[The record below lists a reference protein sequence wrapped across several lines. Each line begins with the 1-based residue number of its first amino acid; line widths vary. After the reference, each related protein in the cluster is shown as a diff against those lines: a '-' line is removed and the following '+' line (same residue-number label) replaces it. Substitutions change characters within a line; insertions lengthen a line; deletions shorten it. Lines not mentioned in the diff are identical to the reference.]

1 MLWFLLDLNGNS
13 FPYVK
18 DTATIKKPKLE
29 ISKGSY
35 LYSGIAFT
43 EVSKPVTMEHIQ
55 LKVDGMSCTNCALS
69 IHKYLEN
76 QGVIEPKVSF
86 MEGEVQFDLPAYL
99 KKENL
104 VKGITS
110 LGYKVRGQDQAAPK
124 NKWLSTHKERAIFCS
139 IFSIPLVA
147 HMIPGLHQMP
157 GMQVFMN
164 PFVQLGLTLPVFF
177 VGMRYFGK
185 SAWNSLY
192 NGIPN
197 MNVLVSIGAL
207 SSFGYSLYGTLIG
220 KGMEFAYYETTVT
233 ILTLVFFGNYLE
245 DASIES
251 TQRALKELVRAQKVM
266 ANMIVFDENH
276 KEILFSVESDTLKV
290 GDLILM
296 NTGETIPMD
305 CKVLWGEANVNE
317 SIVTG
322 ESVPVHRKMNDILL
336 GGSTIENGTIK
347 AYVTAVGNDTV
358 LANILK
364 MVKAAQGEKPPVQ
377 ILADKISAIFV
388 PLVLS
393 IALVTLLGNY
403 FFAHNASGAS
413 LGFGDSM
420 LRAIAVLVISCPC
433 AMGLATPAAIAVGLG
448 RGARNGVIFKNAKS
462 LETFKDIKQVVFD
475 KTGTLT
481 TEHFEI
487 AHFKIEHA
495 SLSVTAATN
504 SVASNNLSEEDFKAL
519 VYSLERYSN
528 HPIAKC
534 INSHWKTNNVINW
547 ANIEEIKGLGI
558 SAMDKVGNQYWAGS
572 FKTLVN
578 QNADDGHT
586 IYIQKNNEFIGWVD
600 VADQIR
606 PEAKE
611 VIDILH
617 HQGIHTILLS
627 GDRKVK
633 CDAVGKALGIQEII
647 SEQSPADKLEKLA
660 ALTAIAPT
668 AMVGDGINDAPALAK
683 ATIGISLSNASHI
696 AIQSAQVILM
706 NKGLQNLPMSLGL
719 GRRTYETIKENL
731 AWAFSYNMIAIP
743 VAALG
748 LLGTWGPTYGALLM
762 GLSDVVLVLN
772 SLRLFKKKLV

>member
-1 MLWFLLDLNGNS
+1 
-13 FPYVK
+13 
-18 DTATIKKPKLE
+18 
-29 ISKGSY
+29 
-35 LYSGIAFT
+35 
-43 EVSKPVTMEHIQ
+43 MEHVQ

-76 QGVIEPKVSF
+76 QGAVAPKVSF
-86 MEGEVQFDLPAYL
+86 MEGEVQFDLPAEL
-99 KKENL
+99 KKEVL
-104 VKGITS
+104 VKGITN
-110 LGYKVRGQDQAAPK
+110 LGYKVRGQHEAAPAK
-124 NKWLSTHKERAIFCS
+124 KWLDHNKDRALFCLL
-139 IFSIPLVA
+139 FTLPLVA
-147 HMIPGLHQMP
+147 HMMPGIHQIPGMH
-157 GMQVFMN
+157 VFMN
-164 PFVQLGLTLPVFF
+164 PYVQLGMTIPVFI
-177 VGMRYFGK
+177 VGMGYFGK
-185 SAWNSLY
+185 SAWNSLL

-207 SSFGYSLYGTLIG
+207 ASFGYSLYGTIIG
-220 KGMEFAYYETTVT
+220 KGMEFAYYETTAT

-251 TQRALKELVRAQKVM
+251 TQRALKDLVKAQKVM

-276 KEILFSVESDTLKV
+276 KEVLFSVESDTLKV
-290 GDLILM
+290 GDLVLI
-296 NTGETIPMD
+296 NSGETIPMD

-322 ESVPVHRKMNDILL
+322 ESVPVFRKMNDVLL
-336 GGSTIENGTIK
+336 GGSTIENGTVK
-347 AYVTAVGNDTV
+347 AYITAVGNDTV

-393 IALVTLLGNY
+393 IALATLIGNY
-403 FFAHNASGAS
+403 FLAHNATGGPI
-413 LGFGDSM
+413 GFGESM

-481 TEHFEI
+481 TGHFEI
-487 AHFKIEHA
+487 ANFKI
-495 SLSVTAATN
+495 VDITN
-504 SVASNNLSEEDFKAL
+504 SWSEADFKTL

-534 INSHWKTNNVINW
+534 ISGKWKSPNATNW
-547 ANIEEIKGLGI
+547 AKIEEVKGMGI
-558 SAMDKVGNQYWAGS
+558 QAKDKEGNEYWSGS
-572 FKTLVN
+572 FKTLKD
-578 QNADDGHT
+578 QSAEDGHNV
-586 IYIQKNNEFIGWVD
+586 YIQKNGLLIGWVD
-600 VADQIR
+600 VSDQIR

-611 VIDILH
+611 VIETLH
-617 HQGIHTILLS
+617 KQGIHTILLS
-627 GDRKVK
+627 GDRREK
-633 CDAVGKALGIQEII
+633 CERVGKALGIQEII
-647 SEQSPADKLEKLA
+647 SEQSPEDKLTKLDT
-660 ALTAIAPT
+660 LTSVAPT

-706 NKGLQNLPMSLGL
+706 NQGLKNLPMSLGL

-731 AWAFSYNMIAIP
+731 GWAFSYNIVAIP
-743 VAALG
+743 VAAFG
-748 LLGTWGPTYGALLM
+748 LLGTWGPTYGALIM

>member
-1 MLWFLLDLNGNS
+1 
-13 FPYVK
+13 
-18 DTATIKKPKLE
+18 
-29 ISKGSY
+29 
-35 LYSGIAFT
+35 
-43 EVSKPVTMEHIQ
+43 MEHIQ

-76 QGVIEPKVSF
+76 QGVSEPKVSF
-86 MEGEVQFDLPAYL
+86 MEGEVQFDLPL
-99 KKENL
+99 EVKKETL
-104 VKGITS
+104 IKGIAN
-110 LGYKVRGQDQAAPK
+110 LGYKVRGQEEAAPK
-124 NKWLSTHKERAIFCS
+124 KKWLDNNKDRAIFCL
-139 IFSIPLVA
+139 IFAIPLVG
-147 HMIPGLHQMP
+147 HMLPGINQIPGVHI
-157 GMQVFMN
+157 FMN
-164 PFVQLGLTLPVFF
+164 PLVQLALTIPVFI
-177 VGMRYFGK
+177 VGMGYFGK
-185 SAWNSLY
+185 SAWNSML

-197 MNVLVSIGAL
+197 MNVLVSIGAIA
-207 SSFGYSLYGTLIG
+207 SFGYSLYGTIIG
-220 KGMEFAYYETTVT
+220 KGMEFAYYETTAT

-251 TQRALKELVRAQKVM
+251 TQRALKDLVKAQKVM

-276 KEILFSVESDTLKV
+276 KEILFNVESDTLKV
-290 GDLILM
+290 GDLVLI
-296 NTGETIPMD
+296 NSGETIPMD

-322 ESVPVHRKMNDILL
+322 ESVPVFRKMNDILL
-336 GGSTIENGTIK
+336 GGSTIENGTVK

-388 PLVLS
+388 PLVVS
-393 IALVTLLGNY
+393 IAIATLLGNY
-403 FFAHNASGAS
+403 FFAHNATGNPI
-413 LGFGDSM
+413 GFGESM

-448 RGARNGVIFKNAKS
+448 RGARNGIVFKNAKS

-481 TEHFEI
+481 TGHFEI
-487 AHFKIEHA
+487 AGFKM
-495 SLSVTAATN
+495 LSN
-504 SVASNNLSEEDFKAL
+504 QMSEEDFKTL

-534 INSHWKTNNVINW
+534 ISGSWKTNTSINW
-547 ANIEEIKGLGI
+547 NKIEEIKGLGI
-558 SAMDKVGNQYWAGS
+558 QATDKEGNQYWAGS
-572 FKTLVN
+572 FKTLVD
-578 QNADDGHT
+578 QNVEDGHN
-586 IYIQKNNEFIGWVD
+586 IYIQKNNELVGWVD
-600 VADQIR
+600 VTDQIR

-611 VIDILH
+611 VIETLH
-617 HQGIHTILLS
+617 KQGIHTILLS
-627 GDRKVK
+627 GDRKDK
-633 CDAVGKALGIQEII
+633 CEIVGKALGIQEII
-647 SEQSPADKLEKLA
+647 SEQSPSDKLDKLD

-706 NKGLQNLPMSLGL
+706 NQGLKNLPISLGL

-731 AWAFSYNMIAIP
+731 AWAFSYNLIAIP

-748 LLGTWGPTYGALLM
+748 LLGTWGPTYGALIM
-762 GLSDVVLVLN
+762 GLSDVVLALN

>member
-1 MLWFLLDLNGNS
+1 M
-13 FPYVK
+13 P
-18 DTATIKKPKLE
+18 PKT
-29 ISKGSY
+29 SD
-35 LYSGIAFT
+35 
-43 EVSKPVTMEHIQ
+43 MEHIQ

-76 QGVIEPKVSF
+76 QGVTEPKVSF
-86 MEGEVQFDLPAYL
+86 MEGEVQFDLPAEI
-99 KKENL
+99 KKETL
-104 VKGITS
+104 VKGITN
-110 LGYKVRGQDQAAPK
+110 LGYKVRGQEEAAPVK
-124 NKWLSTHKERAIFCS
+124 KWLDNNKERALFCLIFT
-139 IFSIPLVA
+139 IPLVA
-147 HMIPGLHQMP
+147 HMIPGIHQIP
-157 GMQVFMN
+157 GMHVFMN
-164 PFVQLGLTLPVFF
+164 PYVQLGMTIPVFI
-177 VGMRYFGK
+177 VGMGYFGK
-185 SAWNSLY
+185 SAWNSML

-207 SSFGYSLYGTLIG
+207 ASFGYSLYGTLIG
-220 KGMEFAYYETTVT
+220 KGMEFAYYETTAT

-251 TQRALKELVRAQKVM
+251 TQRALKDLVKAQKVM

-276 KEILFSVESDTLKV
+276 KEILFNVESDTLKV
-290 GDLILM
+290 GDLILI
-296 NTGETIPMD
+296 NSGETIPMD

-322 ESVPVHRKMNDILL
+322 ESVPVFRKMNDILL
-336 GGSTIENGTIK
+336 GGSTIENGTVK

-393 IALVTLLGNY
+393 IALATLIGNY
-403 FFAHNASGAS
+403 FFAHNAAGAPI
-413 LGFGDSM
+413 GFGESM

-448 RGARNGVIFKNAKS
+448 RGARNGIVFKNAKS

-481 TEHFEI
+481 TGHFEI
-487 AHFKIEHA
+487 AQFKI
-495 SLSVTAATN
+495 AAT
-504 SVASNNLSEEDFKAL
+504 ASGMKEDEFKAL

-534 INSHWKTNNVINW
+534 ISTHWKTNNATNW
-547 ANIEEIKGLGI
+547 SKIEEVKGMGI
-558 SAMDKVGNQYWAGS
+558 QAVDKEGNTYWSGS
-572 FKTLVN
+572 FKTLKD
-578 QNADDGHT
+578 QNAEDGHNV
-586 IYIQKNNEFIGWVD
+586 YIQKNGELIGWVD
-600 VADQIR
+600 VTDQIR

-611 VIDILH
+611 VIETLH
-617 HQGIHTILLS
+617 KQGIHTILLS
-627 GDRKVK
+627 GDRKEK
-633 CDAVGKALGIQEII
+633 CEAVGKALGIQEII
-647 SEQSPADKLEKLA
+647 SEQSPEDKLKKLDT
-660 ALTAIAPT
+660 LTAIVPT

-706 NKGLQNLPMSLGL
+706 NQGLKNLPMSLGL

-731 AWAFSYNMIAIP
+731 AWAFSYNIIAIP

-748 LLGTWGPTYGALLM
+748 LLGTWGPTYGALIM
-762 GLSDVVLVLN
+762 GLSDVVLALN

>member
-1 MLWFLLDLNGNS
+1 
-13 FPYVK
+13 
-18 DTATIKKPKLE
+18 
-29 ISKGSY
+29 
-35 LYSGIAFT
+35 
-43 EVSKPVTMEHIQ
+43 MEQVQ

-76 QGVIEPKVSF
+76 QGAGDPKVNF
-86 MEGEVQFDLPAYL
+86 MEGEVQFNLPDTIN
-99 KKENL
+99 KETII
-104 VKGITS
+104 KGINN
-110 LGYKVRGQDQAAPK
+110 LGYKVRGQEEKAPTK
-124 NKWLSTHKERAIFCS
+124 KWLDNNRDRALFCL

-147 HMIPGLHQMP
+147 HMLPGIHQIPGMHI
-157 GMQVFMN
+157 FMN
-164 PFVQLGLTLPVFF
+164 PYVQLGMTLPVFF
-177 VGMRYFGK
+177 VGMGYFGK
-185 SAWNSLY
+185 SAWNSLL

-197 MNVLVSIGAL
+197 MNVLVSIGAIA
-207 SSFGYSLYGTLIG
+207 SFGYSLYGTLIG
-220 KGMEFAYYETTVT
+220 KGMEFAYYETTAT

-251 TQRALKELVRAQKVM
+251 TQRALKDLVKAQKVM
-266 ANMIVFDENH
+266 ANMIVFDEHH
-276 KEILFSVESDTLKV
+276 KEIIFNVESDTLKV
-290 GDLILM
+290 GDLVLI
-296 NTGETIPMD
+296 NSGETIPMD
-305 CKVLWGEANVNE
+305 CKILWGEANVNE

-322 ESVPVHRKMNDILL
+322 ESVPVLRKMNDILL
-336 GGSTIENGTIK
+336 GGSTIENGTVK
-347 AYVTAVGNDTV
+347 AYITAVGNDTV

-403 FFAHNASGAS
+403 FFAHNENADAI
-413 LGFGDSM
+413 GFGESM

-448 RGARNGVIFKNAKS
+448 RGARNGIVFKNAKS

-481 TEHFEI
+481 TGHFNI
-487 AHFKIEHA
+487 AHFKC
-495 SLSVTAATN
+495 LTN
-504 SVASNNLSEEDFKAL
+504 QIDEENFKAL

-534 INSHWKTNNVINW
+534 ISTHWKTNKASNW
-547 ANIEEIKGLGI
+547 TKIEEVKGMGI
-558 SAMDKVGNQYWAGS
+558 QAFDKEGNEFWSGS
-572 FKTLVN
+572 FKTLKDKHVE
-578 QNADDGHT
+578 DGHNV
-586 IYIQKNNEFIGWVD
+586 YIQKNGELIGWVD
-600 VADQIR
+600 VADELR

-611 VIDILH
+611 VINTLH
-617 HQGIHTILLS
+617 KQGIHTILLS
-627 GDRKVK
+627 GDRKEK
-633 CDAVGKALGIQEII
+633 CDLVGSALGIQEIL

-660 ALTAIAPT
+660 MLTKIAPT

-696 AIQSAQVILM
+696 AIQSANVILM
-706 NKGLQNLPMSLGL
+706 NQGLKQLPMSLGL

-731 AWAFSYNMIAIP
+731 GWAFSYNIVAIP

-748 LLGTWGPTYGALLM
+748 LLGTWGPTYGALIM
-762 GLSDVVLVLN
+762 GLSDVVLALN

>member
-1 MLWFLLDLNGNS
+1 
-13 FPYVK
+13 
-18 DTATIKKPKLE
+18 
-29 ISKGSY
+29 
-35 LYSGIAFT
+35 
-43 EVSKPVTMEHIQ
+43 MEHIQ

-76 QGVIEPKVSF
+76 QGAIEPKVSF
-86 MEGEVQFDLPAYL
+86 MEGEVQFDLPTDL
-99 KKENL
+99 KKETL
-104 VKGITS
+104 VKGIS
-110 LGYKVRGQDQAAPK
+110 NLGYKVRGQEEAAPK
-124 NKWLSTHKERAIFCS
+124 KKWLDNNKERALFCLIFT
-139 IFSIPLVA
+139 IPLVG
-147 HMIPGLHQMP
+147 HMLPGINKIPGIHI
-157 GMQVFMN
+157 FMN
-164 PFVQLGLTLPVFF
+164 PYLQLAITLPVFI
-177 VGMRYFGK
+177 VGMGYFGK
-185 SAWNSLY
+185 SAWNSML

-197 MNVLVSIGAL
+197 MNVLVSIGAIA
-207 SSFGYSLYGTLIG
+207 SFGYSLYGTVIG
-220 KGMEFAYYETTVT
+220 QGMEFAYYETTAT

-251 TQRALKELVRAQKVM
+251 TQRALKDLVKAQKVM

-276 KEILFSVESDTLKV
+276 KEILFSVESTTLKV
-290 GDLILM
+290 GDLVLI
-296 NTGETIPMD
+296 NSGETIPMD

-336 GGSTIENGTIK
+336 GGSTIENGSVK
-347 AYVTAVGNDTV
+347 AYITAVGNDTV

-393 IALVTLLGNY
+393 IALITLLGNY
-403 FFAHNASGAS
+403 FFAHTDAGAS
-413 LGFGDSM
+413 LGFGESM

-448 RGARNGVIFKNAKS
+448 RGARNGVVFKNAKS

-481 TEHFEI
+481 TGHFEI
-487 AHFKIEHA
+487 ANFKVIDPKNGNP
-495 SLSVTAATN
+495 SLSEV
-504 SVASNNLSEEDFKAL
+504 DFKAL

-534 INSHWKTNNVINW
+534 ISGSWKTNNGTNW
-547 ANIEEIKGLGI
+547 AKIEELKGLGI
-558 SAMDKVGNQYWAGS
+558 QAIDKEGNEYWAGS
-572 FKTLVN
+572 FKTL
-578 QNADDGHT
+578 ADQHVQDGHN
-586 IYIQKNNEFIGWVD
+586 IYIQKNNELIGWVD
-600 VADQIR
+600 VTDQIR

-611 VIDILH
+611 VIDTLH
-617 HQGIHTILLS
+617 KQGIHTILLS
-627 GDRKVK
+627 GDRKEK
-633 CDAVGKALGIQEII
+633 CEAVGKTLGIQEII
-647 SEQSPADKLEKLA
+647 SEQTPADKLQKLA
-660 ALTAIAPT
+660 DLTAIAPT

-706 NKGLQNLPMSLGL
+706 NQGLKNLPMSLGL

-731 AWAFSYNMIAIP
+731 AWAFSYNIIAIP

-748 LLGTWGPTYGALLM
+748 LLGTWGPTYGALIM
-762 GLSDVVLVLN
+762 GLSDVVLAIN

>member
-1 MLWFLLDLNGNS
+1 
-13 FPYVK
+13 
-18 DTATIKKPKLE
+18 
-29 ISKGSY
+29 
-35 LYSGIAFT
+35 
-43 EVSKPVTMEHIQ
+43 MEHIQ

-76 QGVIEPKVSF
+76 QGAIEPKVNF
-86 MEGEVQFDLPAYL
+86 MEGEVQFDLPATL
-99 KKENL
+99 KKEML
-104 VKGITS
+104 VKGITN
-110 LGYKVRGQDQAAPK
+110 LGYKVRGEQDAPPAK
-124 NKWLSTHKERAIFCS
+124 KWLDNNRDRALFCLIFT
-139 IFSIPLVA
+139 IPLVA
-147 HMIPGLHQMP
+147 HMIPGFHKIP
-157 GMQVFMN
+157 GMHVFMN
-164 PFVQLGLTLPVFF
+164 PLVQLAITIPVFI
-177 VGMRYFGK
+177 VGMGYFGK
-185 SAWNSLY
+185 SAWSSVI

-197 MNVLVSIGAL
+197 MNVLVSIGAIA
-207 SSFGYSLYGTLIG
+207 SFGYSIYGTVIG
-220 KGMEFAYYETTVT
+220 RGMEFAYYETTAT

-251 TQRALKELVRAQKVM
+251 TQRALKDLVKAQKVM

-276 KEILFSVESDTLKV
+276 KEILFNVESDTLKV
-290 GDLILM
+290 GDLVLI
-296 NTGETIPMD
+296 NSGETIPMD

-322 ESVPVHRKMNDILL
+322 ESVPVFRKMNDILL
-336 GGSTIENGTIK
+336 GGSTIENGTLK
-347 AYVTAVGNDTV
+347 AYITAVGNDTV

-364 MVKAAQGEKPPVQ
+364 MVKSAQGEKPPVQ

-388 PLVLS
+388 PLVLG
-393 IALVTLLGNY
+393 IALLTLLGNY
-403 FFAHNASGAS
+403 FFAHNTNGDPI
-413 LGFGDSM
+413 GFAESM

-481 TEHFEI
+481 TGHFEI
-487 AHFKIEHA
+487 ASFKINNA
-495 SLSVTAATN
+495 QN
-504 SVASNNLSEEDFKAL
+504 STGTNNLSEEEFKSL

-534 INSHWKTNNVINW
+534 ISGTWKTNNATNW
-547 ANIEEIKGLGI
+547 AKIEEVKGMGI
-558 SAMDKVGNQYWAGS
+558 QALDKEGNEYWSGS
-572 FKTLVN
+572 FKTLKD
-578 QNADDGHT
+578 QNTEDGHNV
-586 IYIQKNNEFIGWVD
+586 YIQKNGILIGWVD
-600 VADQIR
+600 VTDQIR

-611 VIDILH
+611 VIETLH
-617 HQGIHTILLS
+617 QQGIHTILLS
-627 GDRKVK
+627 GDRKEK
-633 CDAVGKALGIQEII
+633 CETVGKALGIQEII

-660 ALTAIAPT
+660 ALTSIAPT

-706 NKGLQNLPMSLGL
+706 NQGLKNLPMSLGL

-731 AWAFSYNMIAIP
+731 AWAFSYNIIAIP

-748 LLGTWGPTYGALLM
+748 LLGTWGPTYGALIM
-762 GLSDVVLVLN
+762 GLSDVVLALN

>member
-1 MLWFLLDLNGNS
+1 
-13 FPYVK
+13 
-18 DTATIKKPKLE
+18 
-29 ISKGSY
+29 
-35 LYSGIAFT
+35 
-43 EVSKPVTMEHIQ
+43 MEHIQ

-76 QGVIEPKVSF
+76 QGAVEPKVSF
-86 MEGEVQFDLPAYL
+86 MEGEVQFDLPAEI
-99 KKENL
+99 KKETL
-104 VKGITS
+104 IKGIAN
-110 LGYKVRGQDQAAPK
+110 LGYKVRGQEEVAPK
-124 NKWLSTHKERAIFCS
+124 KKWLDNNKERAIFCLV
-139 IFSIPLVA
+139 FTLPLVA
-147 HMIPGLHQMP
+147 HMLPGVHQIPGMHF
-157 GMQVFMN
+157 FMN
-164 PFVQLGLTLPVFF
+164 PYVQLGITIPVFI
-177 VGMRYFGK
+177 VGMGYFGK
-185 SAWNSLY
+185 SAWNSIFH
-192 NGIPN
+192 GIPN
-197 MNVLVSIGAL
+197 MNVLVSIGAIA
-207 SSFGYSLYGTLIG
+207 SFGYSIYGTLIG
-220 KGMEFAYYETTVT
+220 KGMEFAYYETTAT

-251 TQRALKELVRAQKVM
+251 TQRALKDLVKAQKVM

-276 KEILFSVESDTLKV
+276 KEILFNVESDTLKV
-290 GDLILM
+290 GDLILI
-296 NTGETIPMD
+296 NSGETIPMD

-322 ESVPVHRKMNDILL
+322 ESVPVFRKMNDVLL
-336 GGSTIENGTIK
+336 GGSTIENGTVK

-388 PLVLS
+388 PLVLG

-403 FFAHNASGAS
+403 FFAHNALGESI
-413 LGFGDSM
+413 GFGESM

-481 TEHFEI
+481 TGHFEI
-487 AHFKIEHA
+487 ASFKI
-495 SLSVTAATN
+495 SNITN
-504 SVASNNLSEEDFKAL
+504 AMSEQDFKAL

-534 INSHWKTNNVINW
+534 ISGSWKTNNPSNW
-547 ANIEEIKGLGI
+547 AKIEEIKGMGI
-558 SAMDKVGNQYWAGS
+558 YAKDKEGNEYWSGS
-572 FKTLVN
+572 FKTLIN
-578 QNADDGHT
+578 KNAEDGHNV
-586 IYIQKNNEFIGWVD
+586 YIQKNGALIGWVD
-600 VADQIR
+600 VTDQIR

-611 VIDILH
+611 VIETLH
-617 HQGIHTILLS
+617 KQGIHTILLS
-627 GDRKVK
+627 GDRKEK
-633 CDAVGKALGIQEII
+633 CEAVGKALGILEII
-647 SEQSPADKLEKLA
+647 SEQSPADKLEKLE
-660 ALTAIAPT
+660 ALTNKAPT

-706 NKGLQNLPMSLGL
+706 NQGLKNLPMSLGL
-719 GRRTYETIKENL
+719 GKRTYETIKENL
-731 AWAFSYNMIAIP
+731 AWAFSYNIIAIP

-748 LLGTWGPTYGALLM
+748 LLGTWGPTYGALIM
-762 GLSDVVLVLN
+762 GLSDVVLAIN